1 MGQAIWPLT
10 NLEVRTPVLTLR
22 YITDDLGVEL
32 ARLAGEGIHDPATM
46 PFSTPWT
53 DVSSPELER
62 NTLRF
67 YWRNRAETT
76 VEHWD
81 LNLAVVV
88 DGVAVGMCSIQA
100 EAFPRR
106 RSAETG
112 SWVGCHYQRRGIGR
126 EVRHAALHLIF
137 AGFDADQATT
147 AAWHD
152 NAASLAVTASLPY
165 VHTGSSIQQRRGHPD
180 TMLEFA
186 MNQTQWRAARRN
198 DVHLIGIEAARAQLG
213 TARDLQAPRL

>member
-1 MGQAIWPLT
+1 MAAHLLRGAIYAVWLVPLA
-10 NLEVRTPVLTLR
+10 
-22 YITDDLGVEL
+22 EL
-32 ARLAGEGIHDPATM
+32 ALLAAEGVHDPATM

-53 DVSSPELER
+53 DVRSPELER

-67 YWRNRAETT
+67 YWRNRADTT

-88 DGVAVGMCSIQA
+88 HGVVVGMCSIEA
-100 EAFPRR
+100 DAFPTR

-112 SWVGCHYQRRGIGR
+112 SWVGRRYQRRGFGR

-147 AAWHD
+147 RLARQHRVTGGHQLSALHPD
-152 NAASLAVTASLPY
+152 GLFDPAAS
-165 VHTGSSIQQRRGHPD
+165 
-180 TMLEFA
+180 
-186 MNQTQWRAARRN
+186 
-198 DVHLIGIEAARAQLG
+198 
-213 TARDLQAPRL
+213 